1 MKAILTRQTSR
12 PEADNPN
19 HHIWNNNGTWWCH
32 FTVHHADYTA
42 ERVRVSL
49 HTRDQAEARQRR
61 DFIMAGT
68 SSIVATWPQGAVN
81 AARRKSGDDGGGA
94 PDCRPIAV
102 PADDVSDVPPRRH
115 AGAHF

>member
-1 MKAILTRQTSR
+1 MKDILTQQTSR
-12 PEADNPN
+12 PEAGNPD

-49 HTRDQAEARQRR
+49 HTRDLTEARQRR

-68 SSIVATWPQGAVN
+68 GAIVAKLPRGAVN
-81 AARRKSGDDGGGA
+81 GARRKSGGGDDGA
-94 PDCRPIAV
+94 PGCRPNAV
-102 PADDVSDVPPRRH
+102 PADDVSVVPPLRH

>member
-1 MKAILTRQTSR
+1 MKAILTKKTNR
-12 PEADNPN
+12 PEADNPD

-49 HTRDQAEARQRR
+49 HTRDLMEARQRR

-68 SSIVATWPQGAVN
+68 SSIVAKLPQGTIN
-81 AARRKSGDDGGGA
+81 GARRKSGDDGGGA
-94 PDCRPIAV
+94 PGCHPSAA
-102 PADDVSDVPPRRH
+102 PATAVSDVPRLRH